1 MLEQVGAF
9 DPIPREEILRRI
21 DGLKSRM
28 AEGQID
34 FAVIFQNVDRFYF
47 TGTMQ
52 KGMVVIPVDG
62 EPMVFVEKD
71 IERASSECPIE
82 IVAIKSDKKIKD
94 ILRDKGILQ
103 GVAGFEFDVLP
114 LTVFERLK
122 RVTGIHRYADVSSFI
137 KEVRVVKSAFELE
150 QMRKSAEILSRVFT
164 KARQII
170 REGAREIDI
179 DADLTAEGRKLGHQG
194 FLRMRGLNQEMMT
207 ITVTS
212 GFTAAMP
219 SCADVPIGG
228 IGVTP
233 ALPQGSSLKKIAK
246 DIPVLIDYGGAY
258 NGYITDETR
267 AFVTG
272 KLGDVFKKPYEA
284 TREIIADVLTHA
296 RAGVDCTE
304 VFVRSHRIAKSAGLE
319 DNFMGYGQGKVSFI
333 GHGLGLEINE
343 LPVITGRHH
352 RLLKEGTVFAFEP
365 KFILPGYGAIG
376 MEIDLVVTE
385 SGVERLTSDPI
396 DLVYF

>member
-1 MLEQVGAF
+1 MLEQIGAF

-21 DGLKSRM
+21 DGLRSRM
-28 AEGQID
+28 VEGQID

-52 KGMVVIPVDG
+52 KGVVVVPVDG

-71 IERASSECPIE
+71 IERARSECPIN
-82 IVAIKSDKKIKD
+82 IVAIKSDKEIKD

-122 RVTGIHRYADVSSFI
+122 EVTGVHRYADVSSFI

-150 QMRKSAEILSRVFT
+150 QMRKSADILSRVFA

-170 REGAREIDI
+170 REDAREIDI
-179 DADLTAEGRKLGHQG
+179 DAELTAEGRRLGHQG
-194 FLRMRGLNQEMMT
+194 LLRMRGLNQEMMT

-212 GFTAAMP
+212 GFTAAVP

-228 IGVTP
+228 TGVTP
-233 ALPQGSSLKKIAK
+233 ALPQGSSLKKIAR
-246 DIPVLIDYGGAY
+246 DVPVLIDYGGAY

-267 AFVTG
+267 AFVAG
-272 KLGDVFKKPYEA
+272 ELSEVFRKPYEA

-296 RAGVDCTE
+296 RPGVDCTE
-304 VFVRSHRIAKSAGLE
+304 VFVRSHRIAKGAGLE

-352 RLLKEGTVFAFEP
+352 RLLKEGAVFAFEP
-365 KFILPGYGAIG
+365 KFVLPGHGAIG
-376 MEIDLVVTE
+376 MEIDLVVTA
-385 SGVERLTSDPI
+385 SGVERLTADSI